1 MLTWYKTLM
10 STAINYE
17 KDIKLAK
24 LAGFCYGVKRAV
36 EESIRIKKENPDTP
50 VSILGQL
57 IHNNQVK
64 EHLESL
70 GIQTIHEI
78 PENIEGI
85 CIIRTHG
92 AAPETIEELE
102 KKGCKVIDLTC
113 PDVKRVQDK
122 AKALAQDGYK
132 VIVIGKA
139 DHPEVI
145 AIKAH
150 ADRFSESIII
160 SSKDEAEQNIE
171 EIKKHKKIGLVIQT
185 TQLVENFK
193 QIIPVI
199 AEHTK
204 EIKVYNTICD
214 ATFKRQKAAKELAN
228 TVDLMVVVG
237 SRESANTTHL
247 AEILKSVKTTIHI
260 ENKEELE
267 NQKDLI
273 LNTTQ
278 IGVTAGASTPDF
290 VINDVLNEIREIGEK
305 TRE

>member
-1 MLTWYKTLM
+1 MLTWYKNLM
-10 STAINYE
+10 TTETNQE

-36 EESIRIKKENPDTP
+36 EESIRIKKENPETP
-50 VSILGQL
+50 VYILGQL

-70 GIQTIHEI
+70 GIQTLKEI
-78 PENIEGI
+78 PTNIEGI

-92 AAPETIEELE
+92 AAPGIKEELE
-102 KKGCKVIDLTC
+102 NKGCKVLDLTC
-113 PDVKRVQDK
+113 PDVKRVQDN
-122 AKALAQDGYK
+122 AKALARDGYK

-139 DHPEVI
+139 DHPEVM

-150 ADRFSESIII
+150 ADQFAESIVI
-160 SSKDEAEQNIE
+160 SSRQEAEYNIDK
-171 EIKKHKKIGLVIQT
+171 IKRYRKIGVVVQT

-193 QIIPVI
+193 QIIPII
-199 AEHTK
+199 AEYASELK
-204 EIKVYNTICD
+204 IYNTICD
-214 ATFKRQKAAKELAN
+214 ATFKRQKAAQELAGN
-228 TVDLMVVVG
+228 VDVMVVVG

-247 AEILKSVKTTIHI
+247 TEILKPVKQTIHI
-260 ENKEELE
+260 ESKQEIDNYR
-267 NQKDLI
+267 DLI
-273 LNTTQ
+273 EKTYK

-290 VINDVLNEIREIGEK
+290 VINDVINEIKRIGET